1 MSDIRK
7 KNTFY
12 GGAAILAVGSILV
25 KLIGALYKIPLARV
39 LTKQAYTNFNTAYN
53 VYNVF
58 LTISTAG
65 LPVALSKTISEAN
78 TLNRQNQVRRIFTV
92 AFRTFLILGMVSFIA
107 MSRFGEALAIRMHDE
122 SAVYCVQALS
132 PSVLCVCIMASIRG
146 YYQGHSNM
154 IPTAVSQIIEAFCK
168 LVFGLALLYGILK
181 YLPGNEIYKQRMSA
195 AGAILGV
202 SIGSVIALIF
212 LAVYF
217 LRDRGRTG
225 KVKYADK
232 PDRNSAILKRLL
244 QLAIPITLGSAAV
257 SLVTVIDTSNVN
269 ALLRQMYTDL
279 PELVTP
285 EAIAQQFQEG
295 GVAPELYMAQGL
307 KGVYDKCMAIYNLP
321 SQLMVAITAS
331 VIPAVSAALTR
342 RDKKA
347 AGKTSASALRIGA
360 MLCLPMGFGLFALG
374 GPIIQMLLKLD
385 AKTDGPIMSVLGL
398 ATIFI
403 CIMLICNSIL
413 QAHGLVYLPVLTVVA
428 GGAIKIVVN
437 YLLVGNYDINI
448 YGAPVG
454 TLCCFAVAAVMDLF
468 FVHRALSHPPKYGQV
483 FLKPLIASVIMA
495 GAAWASQGLLSQFLG
510 NSLSTFGAILAGV
523 VVYVFLIVA
532 LRAISP
538 DDLALMPKGDK
549 IAKILKIQ

>member
-212 LAVYF
+212 LAIYF

-385 AKTDGPIMSVLGL
+385 AETDGPIMSVLGL

-483 FLKPLIASVIMA
+483 FLKPLVASVIMA